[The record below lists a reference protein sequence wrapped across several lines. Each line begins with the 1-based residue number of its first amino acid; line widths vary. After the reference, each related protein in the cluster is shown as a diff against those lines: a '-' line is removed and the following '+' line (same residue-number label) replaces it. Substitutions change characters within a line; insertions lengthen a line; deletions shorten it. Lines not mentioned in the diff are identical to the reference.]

1 MARPKQDGLLYF
13 SFDTDFFYADKRI
26 KRLHSR
32 YGSDGML
39 FYIYLLTEIYR
50 NGYYIRW
57 DAESVDDAMDDLHL
71 TEGFIKQVMTFLV
84 SRSLLVKRTLTNPDT
99 VITTQKEGDSR
110 PQCELANDG
119 NGQERAEA
127 ITSPGIQKRYQE
139 AKKGL
144 KRQIEVNPEIWLL
157 SKEETASCIKV
168 TNNVRFSEKNHGKS
182 EKKQSKSGKN
192 DPKEKKEK
200 ERKEKEIPRM
210 EQFDDFWSAYPNKQ
224 RRYLAEKAYGDLILS
239 GSITEEELILA
250 AENYAAHI
258 TESGD
263 RMFLPNNFLEKC
275 VFQDYLEVKPSDAP
289 KAEEVETEEPDS
301 VPEEE
306 LIGEDEEW
314 WKYGPN
320 GWED

>member
-57 DAESVDDAMDDLHL
+57 DAESMDDAMDDLHL
-71 TEGFIKQVMTFLV
+71 TEGFIEQVMTFLV

-99 VITTQKEGDSR
+99 IITIQKEGDNR
-110 PQCELANDG
+110 PQCELADGG
-119 NGQERAEA
+119 NGQERAEV

-139 AKKGL
+139 AVKGR
-144 KRQIEVNPEIWLL
+144 KRQFEVNAEIWLL
-157 SKEETASCIKV
+157 DEEETASCIKV
-168 TNNVRFSEKNHGKS
+168 ANNKSFSEKNPYKS
-182 EKKQSKSGKN
+182 EKNKSKSKKN
-192 DPKEKKEK
+192 TAKESKVNKSK
-200 ERKEKEIPRM
+200 GKEIMQVVR
-210 EQFDDFWSAYPNKQ
+210 FDDFWSVFPNKQ
-224 RRYLAEKAYGDLILS
+224 RRYLAETAYSELVLS
-239 GSITEEELILA
+239 GSVTEDQLILA
-250 AENYAAHI
+250 ATNYALHI
-258 TESGD
+258 KDSGD
-263 RMFLPNNFLEKC
+263 KMFMPNNFLEKC
-275 VFQDYLEVKPSDAP
+275 VFEDYLEVKHPEAP
-289 KAEEVETEEPDS
+289 KAEETDPNPD
-301 VPEEE
+301 PEEE

-320 GWED
+320 GWEE

>member
-57 DAESVDDAMDDLHL
+57 DVESMDDAMDDLHL
-71 TEGFIKQVMTFLV
+71 TEGFIEQVMTFLV

-99 VITTQKEGDSR
+99 IITIQKEGDNR
-110 PQCELANDG
+110 PQCELAEGG
-119 NGQERAEA
+119 NGQERAEV

-139 AKKGL
+139 AVKGR
-144 KRQIEVNPEIWLL
+144 KRQFEVNAEIWLL
-157 SKEETASCIKV
+157 DEEETASCIKV
-168 TNNVRFSEKNHGKS
+168 ANNKSFSKKNPDNSEKNM
-182 EKKQSKSGKN
+182 SKSKKN
-192 DPKEKKEK
+192 TAKESKVNKSK
-200 ERKEKEIPRM
+200 GKEIMQVVR
-210 EQFDDFWSAYPNKQ
+210 FDDFWSVFPNKQ
-224 RRYLAEKAYGDLILS
+224 RRYLAEMAYSELVLSGSVTEDQLILS
-239 GSITEEELILA
+239 A
-250 AENYAAHI
+250 ANYAEYI
-258 TESGD
+258 KDSGD
-263 RMFLPNNFLEKC
+263 KMFLPNNFLEKC
-275 VFQDYLEVKPSDAP
+275 VFEDYLEVKHPEIP
-289 KAEEVETEEPDS
+289 KAEETDPNPD
-301 VPEEE
+301 PEEE

-320 GWED
+320 GWEE

>member
-57 DAESVDDAMDDLHL
+57 DAESMDDAMDDLHL
-71 TEGFIKQVMTFLV
+71 TEGFIEQVMTFLV

-99 VITTQKEGDSR
+99 IITIQKEGDNR
-110 PQCELANDG
+110 PQCELAEGG
-119 NGQERAEA
+119 NGQERAEV

-139 AKKGL
+139 AVKGR
-144 KRQIEVNPEIWLL
+144 KRQFEVNAEIWLL
-157 SKEETASCIKV
+157 DEEETASCIKV
-168 TNNVRFSEKNHGKS
+168 ANNKSFSKKNPDNSEKNM
-182 EKKQSKSGKN
+182 SKSKKN
-192 DPKEKKEK
+192 TAKESKVNKSK
-200 ERKEKEIPRM
+200 GKEIMQVVR
-210 EQFDDFWSAYPNKQ
+210 FDDFWSVFPNKQ
-224 RRYLAEKAYGDLILS
+224 RRYLAETAYSELVLS
-239 GSITEEELILA
+239 GSVTEDQLILA
-250 AENYAAHI
+250 ATNYALHI
-258 TESGD
+258 KDSGD
-263 RMFLPNNFLEKC
+263 KMFMPNNFLEKC
-275 VFQDYLEVKPSDAP
+275 VFEDYLEVKHPEAP
-289 KAEEVETEEPDS
+289 KAEETDPNPD
-301 VPEEE
+301 PEEE

-320 GWED
+320 GWEE

>member
-57 DAESVDDAMDDLHL
+57 DAESMDDAMDDLHL
-71 TEGFIKQVMTFLV
+71 TEGFIEQVMTFLV

-99 VITTQKEGDSR
+99 IITIQKEGDNR
-110 PQCELANDG
+110 PQCELAEGG
-119 NGQERAEA
+119 NGQERAEV

-139 AKKGL
+139 AVKGR
-144 KRQIEVNPEIWLL
+144 KRRFEVNAEIWLL
-157 SKEETASCIKV
+157 DEEETASCIKV
-168 TNNVRFSEKNHGKS
+168 ANNKSFSKKNPDNSEKNM
-182 EKKQSKSGKN
+182 SKSKKN
-192 DPKEKKEK
+192 TAKESKVNKSK
-200 ERKEKEIPRM
+200 GKEIMQVVR
-210 EQFDDFWSAYPNKQ
+210 FDDFWSVFPNKQ
-224 RRYLAEKAYGDLILS
+224 RRYLAEMAYSELVLSGSVTEDQLILS
-239 GSITEEELILA
+239 AT
-250 AENYAAHI
+250 NYAEYI
-258 TESGD
+258 KDSGD
-263 RMFLPNNFLEKC
+263 KMFLPNNFLEKC
-275 VFQDYLEVKPSDAP
+275 VFEDYLEVKHPEIP
-289 KAEEVETEEPDS
+289 KAEETDPNPD
-301 VPEEE
+301 PEEE

-320 GWED
+320 GWEE

>member
-57 DAESVDDAMDDLHL
+57 DAESMDDAMDDLHL
-71 TEGFIKQVMTFLV
+71 TEGFIEQVMTFLV

-99 VITTQKEGDSR
+99 IITIQKEGDNR
-110 PQCELANDG
+110 PQCELAEGG
-119 NGQERAEA
+119 NGQERAEV

-139 AKKGL
+139 AVKGR
-144 KRQIEVNPEIWLL
+144 KRQFEVNAEIWLL
-157 SKEETASCIKV
+157 DEEETASCIKV
-168 TNNVRFSEKNHGKS
+168 ANNKSFSKKNPDNSEKNM
-182 EKKQSKSGKN
+182 SKSKKN
-192 DPKEKKEK
+192 TAKESKVNKSK
-200 ERKEKEIPRM
+200 GKEIMQVVR
-210 EQFDDFWSAYPNKQ
+210 FDDFWSVFPNKQ
-224 RRYLAEKAYGDLILS
+224 RRYLAEMAYSELVLSGSVTEDQLILS
-239 GSITEEELILA
+239 AT
-250 AENYAAHI
+250 NYAEYI
-258 TESGD
+258 KDSGD
-263 RMFLPNNFLEKC
+263 KMFLPNNFLEKC
-275 VFQDYLEVKPSDAP
+275 VFEDYLEAKHPEIP
-289 KAEEVETEEPDS
+289 KAEETDPNPD
-301 VPEEE
+301 PEEE

-320 GWED
+320 GWEE

>member
-57 DAESVDDAMDDLHL
+57 DAESMDDAMDDLHL
-71 TEGFIKQVMTFLV
+71 TEGFIEQVMTFLV

-99 VITTQKEGDSR
+99 IITIQKEGDNR
-110 PQCELANDG
+110 PQCELADGG
-119 NGQERAEA
+119 NGQERAEV

-139 AKKGL
+139 AVKGR
-144 KRQIEVNPEIWLL
+144 KRQFEVNAEIWLL
-157 SKEETASCIKV
+157 DEEETASCIKV
-168 TNNVRFSEKNHGKS
+168 ANNKSFSEKNPYKS
-182 EKKQSKSGKN
+182 EKNKSKSKKN
-192 DPKEKKEK
+192 TAKESKVNKSK
-200 ERKEKEIPRM
+200 GKEIMQVVR
-210 EQFDDFWSAYPNKQ
+210 FDDFWSVFPNKQ
-224 RRYLAEKAYGDLILS
+224 RRYLAETAYSELVLS
-239 GSITEEELILA
+239 GSITEDQLILA
-250 AENYAAHI
+250 ATNYALHI
-258 TESGD
+258 KDSGD
-263 RMFLPNNFLEKC
+263 KMFLPNNFLEKC
-275 VFQDYLEVKPSDAP
+275 VFEDYLEVKHPEAP
-289 KAEEVETEEPDS
+289 KAEETDPNPD
-301 VPEEE
+301 PEEE

-320 GWED
+320 GWEE